1 MDERA
6 GNISELTLV
15 CIDLA
20 ARLEDVVD
28 VGERRAI
35 VSEHIR
41 NYDGAKIPMVDFEA
55 GLEWFNVSRAL
66 THAQDLKGR
75 ISVLDFFTYCCIN
88 CMHILPDLEALEE
101 QHPPEQGEVLVVGV
115 HSAKFENERV
125 SANILAAIERYH
137 IHHPVVNDAEAKMW
151 TQLGIACWPTLLIL
165 DPNGH
170 PMFILVG
177 EGHRERLQL
186 YVDCMVEYFSSNG
199 SLSKSPVPLAPTAH
213 FAATGSVLLYPGKVA
228 TYPDGLVISDTGHNR
243 ILLTD
248 KMGNVKKVVGSGEQ
262 GMADGTFTCA
272 SFNNPQGVVYHSS
285 NVIFVADTENHAIRK
300 VDLNTEEV
308 KTIAGTGKQGT
319 DLEGGLRGPKQAI
332 SSPWDLCLTKSL
344 GQAEDADDNLLLVA
358 MAGTHQIWGVFLAD
372 GDWLKEGQNSS
383 STTVQPHLP
392 PPAPSVPLTGGA
404 PLPPPPPGGSL
415 PTPPP
420 PPPGPNPPPPPPPG
434 PPPPT
439 SPPVRPAP
447 PPPTSAPSPPPPPGP
462 PPPQGPPPPPLSP
475 VRPAPP
481 PPPSANSSAPPPP
494 PPAGTA
500 PPPPPPGTV
509 PLPPN
514 RSTLARTSVPETC
527 SYSIG
532 TVLRLAGSGA
542 EENRNTTYPSRAGF
556 AQPSGICVGVHQGD
570 RALYIADAESSSVR
584 MFSLTNGAV
593 KAVVGGARDPLDL
606 FAYGDVDGKG
616 IDAKLQHPLGV
627 ATIGE
632 LIYVADSYNHKIKV
646 LKPSGKSHILTTISS
661 GSNEEKFNE
670 PGGLCASE
678 DGSSLYIAD
687 TNNHAIKVLSLK
699 DNSVKQLRVRLTD
712 EADSSSQDVIDPK
725 SALEEVVK
733 MVLGGHE
740 TQVVLRLVLAL
751 PEGAE
756 LNKGAP
762 NKWTITTTNQQIS
775 LPSSQGQLQEVTEVP
790 VSLNLNS
797 ETVPELSL
805 IVSATV
811 YICLSSGVC
820 TRATSSCAVKFV
832 TVDQNEVGIDEKKI
846 EVNLRVSDCLPKHQ

>member
-1 MDERA
+1 MEDRA
-6 GNISELTLV
+6 ENISELTLV
-15 CIDLA
+15 CLDLA
-20 ARLEDVVD
+20 ARLDEAEDA
-28 VGERRAI
+28 GERRAI
-35 VSEHIR
+35 VTEHIG
-41 NYDGAKIPMVDFEA
+41 NYVGVKIPMVEFEA

-101 QHPPEQGEVLVVGV
+101 RHPPEQGEVLVVGV

-151 TQLGIACWPTLLIL
+151 TELGIACWPTLLIL

-170 PMFILVG
+170 PVFILVG

-199 SLSKSPVPLAPTAH
+199 SLTKLPVPLAPTAH
-213 FAATGSVLLYPGKVA
+213 CAATGSMLLYPGKVA
-228 TYPDGLVISDTGHNR
+228 TYPGGLVISDTGHNR

-248 KMGNVKKVVGSGEQ
+248 RMGNIKKVVGSGKQ

-319 DLEGGLRGPKQAI
+319 DLEGGLQGPKQAI
-332 SSPWDLCLTKSL
+332 SSPWDLCLSKSF
-344 GQAEDADDNLLLVA
+344 GQAEDAVDNLLLVA
-358 MAGTHQIWGVFLAD
+358 MAGTHQIWGIFLTD

-383 STTVQPHLP
+383 SATVQSHLP
-392 PPAPSVPLTGGA
+392 PPPSVPLIGGA
-404 PLPPPPPGGSL
+404 PLPPPPPSGSL
-415 PTPPP
+415 
-420 PPPGPNPPPPPPPG
+420 PPPPPPPSG
-434 PPPPT
+434 PNPPLPPPPGPT
-439 SPPVRPAP
+439 AALPPPSPPVRPAP
-447 PPPTSAPSPPPPPGP
+447 PPPTAAPSPPPPPGP
-462 PPPQGPPPPPLSP
+462 PPPSGPLPPLSP

-481 PPPSANSSAPPPP
+481 PPLSAGSSAPPPP
-494 PPAGTA
+494 PPGIA
-500 PPPPPPGTV
+500 PPV

-514 RSTLARTSVPETC
+514 RSSLAKTSVPETS
-527 SYSIG
+527 SYSKG

-556 AQPSGICVGVHQGD
+556 AQPSGICVGVHQGN
-570 RALYIADAESSSVR
+570 RALYVADAESSSVR

-627 ATIGE
+627 TAVGE
-632 LIYVADSYNHKIKV
+632 SIYVTDSYNHKIKV
-646 LKPSGKSHILTTISS
+646 LKPSGKSYIVTTVSS

-687 TNNHAIKVLSLK
+687 TNNHAIKVLSLE
-699 DNSVKQLRVRLTD
+699 DNLVKQLQVRLTD
-712 EADSSSQDVIDPK
+712 EADSSSQDAVDPK

-733 MVLGGHE
+733 RVPVGLE

-751 PEGAE
+751 PEGAQ
-756 LNKGAP
+756 LNKDAP
-762 NKWTITTTNQQIS
+762 NKWTITTTNQQIT

-790 VSLNLNS
+790 VHLNINS
-797 ETVPELSL
+797 ETVPEMSL
-805 IVSATV
+805 LVFATV
-811 YICLSSGVC
+811 YICLNTGVC
-820 TRATSSCAVKFV
+820 TRATSSCVVKFV
-832 TVDQNEVGIDEKKI
+832 TVDQNEVGIEEKKI
-846 EVNLRVSDCLPKHQ
+846 EVNLSVTDSVPKHQ

>member
-1 MDERA
+1 MEDRA

-20 ARLEDVVD
+20 ARLEEAEDVE
-28 VGERRAI
+28 ERRAI
-35 VSEHIR
+35 VTEHVR
-41 NYDGAKIPMVDFEA
+41 NYEGVRIPMVDFEA

-101 QHPPEQGEVLVVGV
+101 RHPPEQGEVLVVGV

-137 IHHPVVNDAEAKMW
+137 IHHPVVNDSEAKMW

-199 SLSKSPVPLAPTAH
+199 SLSKLPVPLAPTAH
-213 FAATGSVLLYPGKVA
+213 CAATGSVLHYPGKVA
-228 TYPDGLVISDTGHNR
+228 TYPGGLIISDTGHNR

-248 KMGNVKKVVGSGEQ
+248 RMGNIKKVVGSGEQ

-308 KTIAGTGKQGT
+308 NTIAGTGKQGT
-319 DLEGGLRGPKQAI
+319 DLEGGLQGPKQAI
-332 SSPWDLCLTKSL
+332 SSPWDLCLSKSV
-344 GQAEDADDNLLLVA
+344 GQAEDAVDNLLLVA
-358 MAGTHQIWGVFLAD
+358 MAGTHQIWGIFLAD
-372 GDWLKEGQNSS
+372 GDWLKEG
-383 STTVQPHLP
+383 
-392 PPAPSVPLTGGA
+392 
-404 PLPPPPPGGSL
+404 
-415 PTPPP
+415 
-420 PPPGPNPPPPPPPG
+420 
-434 PPPPT
+434 
-439 SPPVRPAP
+439 
-447 PPPTSAPSPPPPPGP
+447 
-462 PPPQGPPPPPLSP
+462 
-475 VRPAPP
+475 
-481 PPPSANSSAPPPP
+481 
-494 PPAGTA
+494 
-500 PPPPPPGTV
+500 
-509 PLPPN
+509 
-514 RSTLARTSVPETC
+514 
-527 SYSIG
+527 SYKNG

-627 ATIGE
+627 AAVGE
-632 LIYVADSYNHKIKV
+632 FIYVTDSYNHKIKV
-646 LKPSGKSHILTTISS
+646 LKPSGKSYIVTTISS

-687 TNNHAIKVLSLK
+687 PKK
-699 DNSVKQLRVRLTD
+699 PCFKVRL
-712 EADSSSQDVIDPK
+712 
-725 SALEEVVK
+725 
-733 MVLGGHE
+733 
-740 TQVVLRLVLAL
+740 
-751 PEGAE
+751 
-756 LNKGAP
+756 
-762 NKWTITTTNQQIS
+762 
-775 LPSSQGQLQEVTEVP
+775 
-790 VSLNLNS
+790 
-797 ETVPELSL
+797 
-805 IVSATV
+805 
-811 YICLSSGVC
+811 
-820 TRATSSCAVKFV
+820 
-832 TVDQNEVGIDEKKI
+832 
-846 EVNLRVSDCLPKHQ
+846 

>member
-1 MDERA
+1 MEEDRA

-15 CIDLA
+15 CLDLA
-20 ARLEDVVD
+20 ARLDEVED
-28 VGERRAI
+28 VGERKAI
-35 VSEHIR
+35 VTEHVK
-41 NYDGAKIPMVDFEA
+41 NYVEEKIPMVDFEA

-101 QHPPEQGEVLVVGV
+101 RYPPEQGEVLVVGV

-151 TQLGIACWPTLLIL
+151 TELGIACWPTLLIL

-170 PMFILVG
+170 PIFILVG

-199 SLSKSPVPLAPTAH
+199 SLSKLPVPLAPTAH
-213 FAATGSVLLYPGKVA
+213 CAATGSVLLYPGKVA
-228 TYPDGLVISDTGHNR
+228 TYPGGLVISDTGHNR

-248 KMGNVKKVVGSGEQ
+248 RMGNIKKVVGSGEQ

-319 DLEGGLRGPKQAI
+319 DLEGGLQGPKQAI
-332 SSPWDLCLTKSL
+332 SSPWDLCLSKSV
-344 GQAEDADDNLLLVA
+344 GQAEDAVDNLLLVA
-358 MAGTHQIWGVFLAD
+358 MAGTHQIWGIFLTD

-383 STTVQPHLP
+383 SATVQPHLP
-392 PPAPSVPLTGGA
+392 PPPPSVPLTGGA
-404 PLPPPPPGGSL
+404 PLPPPPPSGSL

-420 PPPGPNPPPPPPPG
+420 PPPGPNPGPAAALPPP
-434 PPPPT
+434 

-462 PPPQGPPPPPLSP
+462 PPPLSP

-481 PPPSANSSAPPPP
+481 PPLSAGSSAPPPP
-494 PPAGTA
+494 PPPGPAPPPPPPGAA
-500 PPPPPPGTV
+500 PPPPPPGTAPPV

-514 RSTLARTSVPETC
+514 RSSLAKTSVAETC
-527 SYSIG
+527 SYSKG

-627 ATIGE
+627 TAVGE
-632 LIYVADSYNHKIKV
+632 LIYVTDSYNHKIKV
-646 LKPSGKSHILTTISS
+646 LKPSGKSYIATTVSS

-678 DGSSLYIAD
+678 DGTSLYIAD

-699 DNSVKQLRVRLTD
+699 DNFVKQLQVRLTD

-725 SALEEVVK
+725 SALEEVVTK
-733 MVLGGHE
+733 VPVGLE
-740 TQVVLRLVLAL
+740 TQVVLRLVLSL

-756 LNKGAP
+756 LNKDAP
-762 NKWTITTTNQQIS
+762 NKWTITTTDQHIT

-790 VSLNLNS
+790 VNI
-797 ETVPELSL
+797 T
-805 IVSATV
+805 
-811 YICLSSGVC
+811 GVC

-832 TVDQNEVGIDEKKI
+832 TIDQNEVGIEKII
-846 EVNLRVSDCLPKHQ
+846 EVNLSVRDNVPKHQ

>member
-1 MDERA
+1 M
-6 GNISELTLV
+6 GFS
-15 CIDLA
+15 
-20 ARLEDVVD
+20 
-28 VGERRAI
+28 
-35 VSEHIR
+35 VSET
-41 NYDGAKIPMVDFEA
+41 
-55 GLEWFNVSRAL
+55 L
-66 THAQDLKGR
+66 THAGLLQKGGPHISWFYAEVKCAFQIPMAIQCLYLGGENLKEFV
-75 ISVLDFFTYCCIN
+75 SVQLVLCLA
-88 CMHILPDLEALEE
+88 LPRK
-101 QHPPEQGEVLVVGV
+101 
-115 HSAKFENERV
+115 ST
-125 SANILAAIERYH
+125 NIPDE
-137 IHHPVVNDAEAKMW
+137 
-151 TQLGIACWPTLLIL
+151 LLC
-165 DPNGH
+165 
-170 PMFILVG
+170 
-177 EGHRERLQL
+177 
-186 YVDCMVEYFSSNG
+186 YW
-199 SLSKSPVPLAPTAH
+199 
-213 FAATGSVLLYPGKVA
+213 
-228 TYPDGLVISDTGHNR
+228 
-243 ILLTD
+243 
-248 KMGNVKKVVGSGEQ
+248 
-262 GMADGTFTCA
+262 
-272 SFNNPQGVVYHSS
+272 
-285 NVIFVADTENHAIRK
+285 

-420 PPPGPNPPPPPPPG
+420 PPPGPNSPPPPPPG

-632 LIYVADSYNHKIKV
+632 LIYVADSYNHKQ
-646 LKPSGKSHILTTISS
+646 PSHILTTISS